1 MAPPKTRPEKRI
13 KTTVA
18 RPFRGPSFDS
28 HTFHDKELQEF
39 YPKLEE
45 RSLWME
51 KMVKLK
57 PTEYPEFQAKIQR
70 RKWEKLA
77 YYMAPANI
85 SVVREF
91 YCNARVLSN
100 DFPEYASYVR
110 DIMIRFDA
118 TINTFLGTHLT
129 EGLRYYEYSDWVAR
143 SKNYRLVERM
153 VCKPGKG
160 FQYTSRGKISHILRE
175 DLIPMAKVWVAFI
188 HANLSP
194 CCHTSDVLESRAL
207 LLYAIMD
214 RKAIDVGALIAEEIR
229 HCSQHTGILG
239 HPSLITHLCHRSR
252 VDVTETPFEKLKMPI
267 NKVYIDT
274 YYYKETNRRTA
285 STSASSSRAPP
296 PVSDMESRRWED
308 INVALLRNEQ
318 RDEAMF
324 RAITMVMDSVRD
336 LSIHAPGLALN
347 FHPSSAAAYSAHVAW
362 PGGLAQQQGE
372 AYYCFLDGY
381 SGYNQIAVNPEDQE
395 KTAFTCPFG
404 VFAYR
409 RMPFGLCNAPATFQR
424 CMLAIFADLV
434 EKCIEVFMDD
444 FSVFGSSY
452 DVCLENLELVL
463 KRCIDTNL
471 VLNWEKCHF
480 MVQEGIV
487 LGHQISARGI
497 EVDKAKVDVIE
508 KLPPP
513 INVKGVRSFLGHAG
527 FYRRFIKD
535 FSKIAKPLCTLLNK
549 EQPFLFDEEC
559 MKAFLTLKNK
569 LTTTPVIVAPDWS
582 ESFELMCD
590 ANDYAVGAVL
600 GQQRNKVFHSIYY
613 ASKVLTEA

>member
-1 MAPPKTRPEKRI
+1 
-13 KTTVA
+13 
-18 RPFRGPSFDS
+18 
-28 HTFHDKELQEF
+28 
-39 YPKLEE
+39 
-45 RSLWME
+45 ME

-296 PVSDMESRRWED
+296 PVSDMESRR
-308 INVALLRNEQ
+308 L
-318 RDEAMF
+318 EACPSPESIKLKG
-324 RAITMVMDSVRD
+324 ITST
-336 LSIHAPGLALN
+336 LSTLHEN
-347 FHPSSAAAYSAHVAW
+347 AAATSAKAKSMTEW
-362 PGGLAQQQGE
+362 WSRMAE
-372 AYYCFLDGY
+372 
-381 SGYNQIAVNPEDQE
+381 
-395 KTAFTCPFG
+395 TASS
-404 VFAYR
+404 VER
-409 RMPFGLCNAPATFQR
+409 
-424 CMLAIFADLV
+424 LV
-434 EKCIEVFMDD
+434 VW
-444 FSVFGSSY
+444 SAGSS
-452 DVCLENLELVL
+452 CSM
-463 KRCIDTNL
+463 T
-471 VLNWEKCHF
+471 
-480 MVQEGIV
+480 
-487 LGHQISARGI
+487 SASS
-497 EVDKAKVDVIE
+497 
-508 KLPPP
+508 
-513 INVKGVRSFLGHAG
+513 N
-527 FYRRFIKD
+527 
-535 FSKIAKPLCTLLNK
+535 
-549 EQPFLFDEEC
+549 
-559 MKAFLTLKNK
+559 
-569 LTTTPVIVAPDWS
+569 
-582 ESFELMCD
+582 
-590 ANDYAVGAVL
+590 
-600 GQQRNKVFHSIYY
+600 
-613 ASKVLTEA
+613 